1 MKILELQAE
10 NIKRLIAVKIT
21 PKGNLVEITGKNGQG
36 KTSVLDSIWWALSGA
51 ANIQGSPIRKGED
64 QGIIRLDLGEFV
76 VTRTFKKNDNHT
88 TSTIKIENAEGTAIR
103 QPQSML
109 DKLMGEL
116 SFDPLAFARMT
127 KKEQFEQLKRF
138 VPDVDFVAIE
148 KAQQEDYDLRTNINR
163 RAHEAK
169 IMAEKVFVALPA
181 GAKPVDESALVDEL
195 EQAGKHNTDIETRK
209 ANREKLKTE
218 AENQIKESD
227 RLNKEADELEQKVA
241 GLRQTARTL
250 LHAAAATNDK
260 LVKAPALPEPIDVT
274 PIKQRISEARELNK
288 MFDAKKEQ
296 DAHMATFEQ
305 FTAESEEITLRM
317 GARQKDKE
325 AKIAAAKLPVPELGF
340 GENEILLAGVPFNQA
355 SDAEQLRASIAM
367 AMALNPKIRVI
378 RVRDGSLLDD
388 ESMAM
393 LHKMAD
399 ELDYQVWIETV
410 KSGNAAAIVLEE
422 GQIKQEVSNAELV

>member
-76 VTRTFKKNDNHT
+76 VTRTFKKTDNHT
-88 TSTIKIENAEGTAIR
+88 TSSIKIENAEGTAIR

-138 VPDVDFVAIE
+138 VPDVDFAAIE
-148 KAQQEDYDLRTNINR
+148 KAQEADYDLRTNINR

-195 EQAGKHNTDIETRK
+195 EQAGKHNADIEVRRS
-209 ANREKLKTE
+209 NREKMATE
-218 AENQIKESD
+218 IGNKRKRAGEIVEEIKRLRAESEK
-227 RLNKEADELEQKVA
+227 LLGEANETERKLDAAPEL
-241 GLRQTARTL
+241 
-250 LHAAAATNDK
+250 
-260 LVKAPALPEPIDVT
+260 PAPIDVA
-274 PIKQRISEARELNK
+274 PIKERISQARELNK

-399 ELDYQVWIETV
+399 ELDYQVWVETV
-410 KSGNAAAIVLEE
+410 KTGNQAAIVLEE
-422 GQIKQEVSNAELV
+422 GQIKQEVSSAELV